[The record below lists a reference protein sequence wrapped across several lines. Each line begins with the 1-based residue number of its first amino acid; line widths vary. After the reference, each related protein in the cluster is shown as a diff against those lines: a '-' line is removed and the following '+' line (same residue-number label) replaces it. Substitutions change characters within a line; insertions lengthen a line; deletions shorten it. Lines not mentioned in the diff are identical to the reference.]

1 MNYLAVGK
9 DSITPGLHF
18 EISTQLQPYGHVD
31 TCILWYVL
39 SNPDPSKPF
48 NTYYVDYCLLEQFS
62 ITLVQGFCFTTLNW
76 KLL

>member
-31 TCILWYVL
+31 TCIL
-39 SNPDPSKPF
+39 
-48 NTYYVDYCLLEQFS
+48 
-62 ITLVQGFCFTTLNW
+62 
-76 KLL
+76 